1 MLAKL
6 QEGRRKHFC
15 HEEELTDVDDFENN
29 RNSRNEFLSQ
39 QSPIVDFTSEN
50 KSLSEAAGLSFE
62 HIPTHLRGLKDYEI
76 ELVLKKSR
84 RI

>member
-1 MLAKL
+1 MLAKMH
-6 QEGRRKHFC
+6 EGRRKHFC
-15 HEEELTDVDDFENN
+15 HEEELTDVDTFD
-29 RNSRNEFLSQ
+29 
-39 QSPIVDFTSEN
+39 VDNFTSEN

-62 HIPTHLRGLKDYEI
+62 HIPSHLRGLKDYEI